1 MTLIPTFG
9 SAVFSWCFSQE
20 ILSMATSTKSKPKE
34 AKNRPVHEIRFGRIR
49 AAIWQNETEVG
60 TRHNVTI
67 SRLYKDGDDWKDSTS
82 FGRDDLPL
90 VAKVCDQAHSWIFEQ
105 SSNGSNGNGHGE
117 NDDQGG
123 EERF

>member
-1 MTLIPTFG
+1 
-9 SAVFSWCFSQE
+9 
-20 ILSMATSTKSKPKE
+20 MATATKPKPKE

-49 AAIWQNETEVG
+49 AAIWQNETEAG

-105 SSNGSNGNGHGE
+105 SSNGSSHNGDGSNGEGE
-117 NDDQGG
+117 H
-123 EERF
+123 F